1 MQCPSAGEPYRN
13 FLAEPPTEVQRSNG
27 RESAMTPNRVALV
40 TGAAGGLGTAIAAGL
55 AKAGFRLALLDR
67 APLPPAH
74 PAFEVPGSG
83 RIAETVDF
91 ADCGAVEDAVG
102 RLADGLG
109 EPAVLVNA
117 AGLGPPFVD
126 PGIFERPVDLTTV
139 EADRWRRLFDVNVAG
154 AFHAARAVAGP
165 MIARGWGRIVNVT
178 TNLDSMLRPG
188 VASYGASKAAL
199 EALSAAWAAELAG
212 TGVTVNVVIPGG
224 PADTPMVPDL
234 PGLDR
239 ASLVPAAA
247 MAPPVAWLCSAA
259 ADAVT
264 GRRLV
269 ASGWV
274 DPPAGAAAETV
285 GSPIGWPQ
293 LAGTDRTVPM
303 AGTLDR
309 PVRASGS

>member
-1 MQCPSAGEPYRN
+1 MA
-13 FLAEPPTEVQRSNG
+13 AK
-27 RESAMTPNRVALV
+27 RVALV
-40 TGAAGGLGTAIAAGL
+40 TGAAGGLGKAISTGL
-55 AKAGFRLALLDR
+55 AKAGFRLALFDR
-67 APLPPAH
+67 APLSPGY
-74 PAFEVPGSG
+74 PAFDLPASEWT
-83 RIAETVDF
+83 AEAVDV
-91 ADCGAVEDAVG
+91 ADFRAVRDAVG
-102 RLADGLG
+102 RIGDGLG

-126 PGIFERPVDLTTV
+126 PAIFERPVDLATV
-139 EADRWRRLFDVNVAG
+139 DADRWRRLFDVNVAG

-199 EALSAAWAAELAG
+199 EALSAAWAAELDG

-274 DPPAGAAAETV
+274 DPPAGAAAGTV
-285 GSPIGWPQ
+285 GDPIGWPQ

-303 AGTLDR
+303 AGGFER
-309 PVRASGS
+309 PVPASDS